1 MTKKESKDIW
11 FQVGRWSYVA
21 GLVMALL
28 AALFGMNSSW
38 IPIVLFVLGLI
49 VGFINISAKEEEL
62 FLIGAIAFLVSMV
75 SVTSVLQLISK
86 IIGVSSY
93 IVAVITMILGY
104 LVVFATGATIIVSIK
119 ALYKVSKDK

>member
-93 IVAVITMILGY
+93 IVVVITMILGY